1 MYIYI
6 DIDIDILSCERQYS
20 SCGQVSYII
29 RENPIAQEDN
39 YPGWVFSSFLITLRE
54 FVAFLLYF

>member
-1 MYIYI
+1 MDI

-29 RENPIAQEDN
+29 RENPIA
-39 YPGWVFSSFLITLRE
+39 
-54 FVAFLLYF
+54 